1 MIEPGG
7 IPQYTGDFGRLEKAA
22 SGLRT
27 HATGIRNGGKD
38 VHSRFQATA
47 AYYKAPEAE
56 KLFSSTQPVMDT
68 ADEFAGSIESLADA
82 LDTFVFEAKPHAD
95 RLKQLRLDA
104 IVFVDSVRGDDNWT
118 EDKNRTDK
126 HQALMD
132 GVAAAREGFQEAE
145 RNAAN
150 KINALSPGACRPA
163 WIVDDGTHGLG
174 MYGQS
179 ADALKG
185 MKDLPWGSPE
195 GRTYERWSLSGGG
208 TGPRAG
214 RGTA

>member
-7 IPQYTGDFGRLEKAA
+7 IPQYTGDFGQLEKAA
-22 SGLRT
+22 CGLRT
-27 HATGIRNGGKD
+27 HATGIRTGGKD

-68 ADEFAGSIESLADA
+68 ADEFAGDIESLADA

-104 IVFVDSVRGDDNWT
+104 IDFVDSVRGDDDWT
-118 EDKNRTDK
+118 EDKSKTDK

-132 GVAAAREGFQEAE
+132 GVATACEGFQEAE

-150 KINALSPGACRPA
+150 KIDALSPGACRPA
-163 WIVDDGTHGLG
+163 WIIDDGTHGLG
-174 MYGQS
+174 TTR
-179 ADALKG
+179 
-185 MKDLPWGSPE
+185 P
-195 GRTYERWSLSGGG
+195 
-208 TGPRAG
+208 
-214 RGTA
+214 